1 MPFTFAHPAAAL
13 PLSKYLGRFGSP
25 SALVIGSMAPD
36 LVYFVPL
43 GIHGRVSH
51 SIPALFW
58 FCLPAG
64 LLVYAVFMRWLRQ
77 PFCAL
82 LPDSVQRRIVPLAKT
97 STGKAW
103 LAVAVS
109 LVIGAVT
116 HLIWDSFTH
125 ANSPWSSLRSLL
137 DYELFAV
144 GSYQVFVF
152 RVLQHGGGLFGL
164 SCLIWWCIRWYRSSE
179 ARHPIARVLPTKR
192 IIYGSFALVSVLAA
206 LVATAAGLSV
216 VGSKVGMLALQYFT
230 VKAIVTAV
238 PVYVCAFLG
247 YCVWWHMK
255 NGAAT

>member
-13 PLSKYLGRFGSP
+13 PLSKYLGRFGSS

-36 LVYFVPL
+36 FVYFAPL

-51 SIPALFW
+51 AIPALFW

-64 LLVYAVFMRWLRQ
+64 LLVYAVFIRWLRQ
-77 PFCAL
+77 PFFAL
-82 LPDSVQRRIVPLAKT
+82 LPDSVQRRVVPSAIPH
-97 STGKAW
+97 SSKAW

-109 LVIGAVT
+109 VVIGAVT

-125 ANSPWSSLRSLL
+125 ANSPWSSLRPLL

-152 RVLQHGGGLFGL
+152 RVLQHAGGLLGL
-164 SCLIWWCIRWYRSSE
+164 ACLTWWSIRWYWLSE
-179 ARHPIARVLPTKR
+179 ARYQIAKVRLTKGTM
-192 IIYGSFALVSVLAA
+192 YGSFALVSVLAIV
-206 LVATAAGLSV
+206 VATFAGLSV